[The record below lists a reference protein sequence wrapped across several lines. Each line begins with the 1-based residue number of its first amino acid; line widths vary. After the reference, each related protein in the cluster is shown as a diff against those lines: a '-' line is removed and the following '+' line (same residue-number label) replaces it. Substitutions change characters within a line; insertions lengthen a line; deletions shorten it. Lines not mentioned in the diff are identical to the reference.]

1 RYLRRAFG
9 TFSIAGNHQQILCS
23 GAILKHETLCKHECL
38 ILLSDFFGWKMINNF
53 SQHLLILTE
62 FQRPGHSALR
72 RFAFSAIV
80 VISLLGLSIPAK
92 SETVNCVVLL
102 HGLWRTDGSMEPL
115 QEAFEARGYAV
126 ANVAYP
132 SRKQAVE
139 PLADIAVK
147 KGLEHCREISEGRIH
162 FVTHSLGGI
171 LVRYYLA
178 RHEVVD
184 LGRIVMLAPP
194 NNGSQAI
201 DNLKELPG
209 FELLMGPAALQ
220 LGTGPNDIPA
230 QLGPAEY
237 PVGIIAG
244 TDSLNPILSQY
255 LPNPDDGKVSV
266 SSTRL
271 AGMRDFIT
279 LPVSHAFI
287 MRDRTA
293 IRQAVAFIETGQF
306 ERDEES

>member
-1 RYLRRAFG
+1 MHNDSSKRR
-9 TFSIAGNHQQILCS
+9 Q
-23 GAILKHETLCKHECL
+23 TL
-38 ILLSDFFGWKMINNF
+38 M
-53 SQHLLILTE
+53 E
-62 FQRPGHSALR
+62 FQRPSHASLR
-72 RFAFSAIV
+72 RFAPILIL
-80 VISLLGLSIPAK
+80 VISVFGTSIPANA
-92 SETVNCVVLL
+92 ETANCVVLL
-102 HGLWRTDGSMEPL
+102 HGLWRTDNSMEPL

-132 SRKQAVE
+132 SRKQPIE
-139 PLADIAVK
+139 PLADAAVK
-147 KGLEHCREISEGRIH
+147 KGLERCREISKGHIH

-171 LVRYYLA
+171 LIRYYLA
-178 RHEVVD
+178 RHKVVD
-184 LGRIVMLAPP
+184 LGRIVMIAPP
-194 NNGSQAI
+194 NKGSQAV
-201 DNLKELPG
+201 DNLKRIPG

-287 MRDRTA
+287 MRDETA
-293 IRQAVAFIETGQF
+293 IRQAIAFIKTGKF
-306 ERDEES
+306 ERNEQS